1 VLTTTLRARLTMQ
14 TSLASARMQ
23 LNKNATLQVLKSA
36 TPSHADIKWRRIKK
50 TSMIELLMV
59 EDPSVQ
65 GGKNPI
71 QHAQVE
77 REQENERDNYGGC

>member
-1 VLTTTLRARLTMQ
+1 M
-14 TSLASARMQ
+14 ASHKG
-23 LNKNATLQVLKSA
+23 N
-36 TPSHADIKWRRIKK
+36 
-50 TSMIELLMV
+50 SMVKLLMV

-65 GGKNPI
+65 GGKDPI